1 MVKIVTGVAGFIG
14 SSLARR
20 LLENGE
26 IVVGVDCF
34 TDFYPRAIKEKN
46 LLPLRDFPSFK
57 FLEKNI
63 LELDSAKLFDGV
75 DGIYHQAAQ
84 AGVRSSW
91 GRDFEIY
98 ITNNIL
104 ATQKIL
110 EAIKDKKIRM
120 IYASSSSIYGETK
133 KIPMH
138 EDDPPCPVSP
148 YGVTKLAAEHLC
160 GLYYKN
166 FGVPIISLRY
176 FTVYGPRQR
185 PDMAFHRF
193 LKAIMQ
199 SEEIILYGDGE
210 QTRDFTFIKDAVDA
224 NVSAMEKG
232 KAGGVYNIGGGSQ
245 VSINYCIRRMEAIT
259 GKKAK
264 VKRLERQKG
273 DVTHTHADT
282 TRAGSDL
289 GFHPSI
295 PLDEGLLQESEW
307 IEKNILS

>member
-14 SSLARR
+14 SSLARQ

-26 IVVGVDCF
+26 IVVGIDCF
-34 TDFYPRAIKEKN
+34 TDYYPRTIKEKN
-46 LLPLRDFPSFK
+46 LLPLRDFHSFK

-63 LELDSAKLFDGV
+63 LELDFAKLFDGV

-98 ITNNIL
+98 VNNNIL

-110 EAIKDKKIRM
+110 EAIKDKNIRM

-133 KIPMH
+133 KIPMS
-138 EDDPPCPVSP
+138 EDDLPCPVSP
-148 YGVTKLAAEHLC
+148 YGVSKLAAEHLC

-166 FGVPIISLRY
+166 FGVPAISLRY

-199 SEEIILYGDGE
+199 GEEIVLYGDGE

-224 NVSAMEKG
+224 NISAMEKG
-232 KAGGVYNIGGGSQ
+232 KAGGIYNIGGGSQ
-245 VSINYCIRRMEAIT
+245 VSINYCIHRMEAIT

-264 VKRLERQKG
+264 VKILERQKG
-273 DVTHTHADT
+273 DVTHTYADT
-282 TRAGSDL
+282 TRACADL

-295 PLDEGLLQESEW
+295 PLDEGLLQQAEW
-307 IEKNILS
+307 IEKNILY